1 MDRTTRSAAAAVR
14 PHAVSPGKPLALGA
28 AVAVGVAVTVGVTVA
43 LDRRAG
49 APAGADP
56 AALYGRWV
64 HSGDACDTR
73 RGDMVIEAG
82 TATHPGAITNHEGG
96 VRRSKMVLA
105 AVARKA
111 PDSFEVK
118 YTSANGEFVDFATF
132 QLKDPATLVVTR
144 YLFYPDAIWRKC
156 PA

>member
-1 MDRTTRSAAAAVR
+1 MDQTKRVAAAAGSSK
-14 PHAVSPGKPLALGA
+14 ANVSGKPLLLGA
-28 AVAVGVAVTVGVTVA
+28 AVAVSVAVAVGVTVA
-43 LDRRAG
+43 LDRGAG
-49 APAGADP
+49 APAGVDP

-82 TATHPGAITNHEGG
+82 TATNPGAITNHEGG

-105 AVARKA
+105 AVARTS
-111 PDSFEVK
+111 PDSFEMK

-156 PA
+156 PG